1 MVAAQQHGLAIIA
14 GRGDL
19 PKLLAEECARRNE
32 PYLVIGFGNAALKWA
47 VDHPFETAQFEK
59 AGALFDTIRNAGCD
73 RVVFAGAMS
82 RPSLNPLKYDWKF
95 TKLAPRLLKSLGAGD
110 DETLRTIAS
119 VFHEEGFEIIGADTV
134 LENLV
139 AKLGI
144 PTKRQ
149 PTDIDRADAKRARD
163 VVKQLGLV
171 DVGQGC
177 VVANGICLALETI
190 QGTDAMLEF
199 VYQTAAPYRH
209 NADAGVLYKAPKPN
223 QDRRID
229 FPAIGTDTIR
239 TAHHAGLNGV
249 VVPDGGALII
259 DLRETVKMADEL
271 NLFLWIQG
279 ADE

>member
-1 MVAAQQHGLAIIA
+1 MAAQQNGLAIIA

-59 AGALFDTIRNAGCD
+59 AGALFDTIRNAGCT
-73 RVVFAGAMS
+73 RVVFAGGMS

-119 VFHEEGFEIIGADTV
+119 VFNEEGFEIIGADSI

-139 AKLGI
+139 AKRGI
-144 PTKRQ
+144 PSKRQ
-149 PTDIDRADAKRARD
+149 PSEIDRTDAKRAREI
-163 VVKQLGLV
+163 VTQLGQV

-177 VVANGICLALETI
+177 VVANGICLAVESI
-190 QGTDAMLEF
+190 QGTDAMLDF
-199 VYQTAAPYRH
+199 VAQTAAPYRH
-209 NADAGVLYKAPKPN
+209 NADAGVLFKAPKPH

-229 FPAIGTDTIR
+229 FPAIGTDTIHA
-239 TAHHAGLNGV
+239 AHRAGLNGV

-259 DLRETVKMADEL
+259 DLQETVKIADKL

-279 ADE
+279 GDE